1 MFYNLCLWIWMQNKR
16 GKDYALL
23 RSRLDADSIFHPP
36 PSLPLLNCKCSQWT
50 YQSGVNLVQKSDGA
64 ALLWLWQTFT
74 AFSYSSF
81 FRWTPLPPPQVEENL
96 AKWRSSFSFFDLE
109 HTVSSTCWW
118 FDLFLENYLKTEQ
131 CKYDSYREFHDSR
144 SFIFKPSK
152 LEFASGECK
161 GARITVSKENIEGTR
176 QTYLITRTV
185 ALSHSQLNHSSQN
198 AFVTEQRSTL
208 NCVEPKVGRW

>member
-1 MFYNLCLWIWMQNKR
+1 MQIPYFIHRPPFHCWIANARNEHIRAGWTWCRKVTVPLYFDFDR
-16 GKDYALL
+16 P
-23 RSRLDADSIFHPP
+23 SP
-36 PSLPLLNCKCSQWT
+36 PSPIPL
-50 YQSGVNLVQKSDGA
+50 
-64 ALLWLWQTFT
+64 
-74 AFSYSSF
+74 F

-118 FDLFLENYLKTEQ
+118 FDLFLENYLKTKQ
-131 CKYDSYREFHDSR
+131 CKYDSNREFHDSW

-161 GARITVSKENIEGTR
+161 GARITVSKEKIKGTR

>member
-1 MFYNLCLWIWMQNKR
+1 MNISER
-16 GKDYALL
+16 GELGAEKWRCRFTLTLTDLHRLL
-23 RSRLDADSIFHPP
+23 LF
-36 PSLPLLNCKCSQWT
+36 L
-50 YQSGVNLVQKSDGA
+50 
-64 ALLWLWQTFT
+64 F
-74 AFSYSSF
+74 F
-81 FRWTPLPPPQVEENL
+81 FRWTPLPLPQVEENL

-118 FDLFLENYLKTEQ
+118 FDLFWENYLKTEQ
-131 CKYDSYREFHDSR
+131 CKYDSNREFHDSW

-161 GARITVSKENIEGTR
+161 GARITVSKEKIKGTR

>member
-23 RSRLDADSIFHPP
+23 RSRLDAVSIFHPP
-36 PSLPLLNCKCSQWT
+36 PSPPLLNCKCSQWT
-50 YQSGVNLVQKSDGA
+50 YQSGVNLVQKSDSA

-81 FRWTPLPPPQVEENL
+81 FFVELLFHLRPPQVEENL

-131 CKYDSYREFHDSR
+131 CKYDSNREFHDSW

-152 LEFASGECK
+152 LGGKKRGKNYSF
-161 GARITVSKENIEGTR
+161 
-176 QTYLITRTV
+176 
-185 ALSHSQLNHSSQN
+185 
-198 AFVTEQRSTL
+198 QR
-208 NCVEPKVGRW
+208 ED